1 MRAPTAILAAFALF
15 LGMAATM
22 AVTNASH
29 AAEWPPNTP
38 ALVADLDTGRVIY
51 AENAT
56 DPWFPASLTKLMTTY
71 VALDEARNGRIR
83 MDTLLTVSATAAAQ
97 PPSKMGFRAGT
108 QIRLDNALLIIM
120 VKSANDVAA
129 TIAEGISGSVENF
142 ATKMNFHAA
151 KLGMHDTFFT
161 NPHGLPDLRKR
172 TSARDMALLASA
184 LWREYPEQRALF
196 GLDSISY
203 GKDVMRNHNGLVGR
217 YAGTTGMKTGYICS
231 SGFNVVATAERGGRR
246 LVTVIMGA
254 PSSAERTAKS
264 ASLLEH
270 GFASLGWAGTQLT
283 ALPRSSKVEPVD
295 LRPVICGRRPPAG
308 ESDRDTAAVTASASG
323 TSGPLNLFSNRAL
336 AFAGTNAAPTVLPE
350 VTLPARGPARP
361 ITVWT
366 GPTPPGASQAVA
378 APARAS
384 APVAGA
390 SVPLPPRRPT
400 L

>member
-1 MRAPTAILAAFALF
+1 
-15 LGMAATM
+15 
-22 AVTNASH
+22 
-29 AAEWPPNTP
+29 
-38 ALVADLDTGRVIY
+38 
-51 AENAT
+51 
-56 DPWFPASLTKLMTTY
+56 
-71 VALDEARNGRIR
+71 
-83 MDTLLTVSATAAAQ
+83 MDTLLTVTANAAAQ
-97 PPSKMGFRAGT
+97 PPSKMGFKTGT

-129 TIAEGISGSVENF
+129 TIAEGISGSIENF

-161 NPHGLPDLRKR
+161 NPHGLPDMRKR
-172 TSARDMALLASA
+172 TSARDMALLAAA

-231 SGFNVVATAERGGRR
+231 SGFNVVATAERNGRR
-246 LVTVIMGA
+246 LVTVILGA

-264 ASLLEH
+264 ASLFEY
-270 GFASLGWAGTQLT
+270 GFGTLGWSGTQLT
-283 ALPRSSKVEPVD
+283 ALPRSAQADPVD

-308 ESDRDTAAVTASASG
+308 ESDRDTAAVTAGTSG

-336 AFAGTNAAPTVLPE
+336 AFAGTNSAPTALPE
-350 VTLPARGPARP
+350 VVLPARGPARP

-366 GPTPPGASQAVA
+366 GPTPPGASQATA
-378 APARAS
+378 APARAAS
-384 APVAGA
+384 SPVAGA
-390 SVPLPPRRPT
+390 TVPLPPRRPT